1 MLVQSALSSLFARA
15 NEVGVAGTFQFVFSG
30 QQHFWV
36 RAPACTQVH
45 AGMHSQADVTIAMDT
60 SVFLAIMQ
68 GQSDIEALFAQGQ
81 LKIDGRLG
89 LATLL
94 PRLVSRALHGG
105 DGERVEMDRR
115 YPARPRFSEQ
125 LSARLDMRGGIE
137 RRTARQ
143 LSVHEF
149 TTRYRAAGKPLVL
162 SSALDDWPLA
172 KMSMG
177 QALEH
182 FADVQGISRHG
193 HYADHAFSSE
203 REFKATRVVDF
214 VAGMEQASKP
224 TGDEPAV
231 YMGNNQVP
239 QQWLQLIRFP
249 ELFERAQYIAPRFWL
264 GPKGTLTPL
273 HRDDSD
279 NLFAQVWG
287 EKSMLLA
294 APHHREALGSWATSP
309 DGGLEGCDFNPD
321 KPNWEDFPTARN
333 VEFLPVRLRPGDLLF
348 LPEGWF
354 HQVTSLSTS
363 LSINFWTRSVRVPAE
378 ACVG

>member
-193 HYADHAFSSE
+193 PTPTMRSLPSVSS
-203 REFKATRVVDF
+203 RPPGWWISSPGWKRRVGRPVTNPLCTW
-214 VAGMEQASKP
+214 E
-224 TGDEPAV
+224 T
-231 YMGNNQVP
+231 
-239 QQWLQLIRFP
+239 IRY
-249 ELFERAQYIAPRFWL
+249 RSN
-264 GPKGTLTPL
+264 G
-273 HRDDSD
+273 
-279 NLFAQVWG
+279 
-287 EKSMLLA
+287 
-294 APHHREALGSWATSP
+294 
-309 DGGLEGCDFNPD
+309 FN
-321 KPNWEDFPTARN
+321 
-333 VEFLPVRLRPGDLLF
+333 
-348 LPEGWF
+348 
-354 HQVTSLSTS
+354 
-363 LSINFWTRSVRVPAE
+363 
-378 ACVG
+378 

>member
-1 MLVQSALSSLFARA
+1 
-15 NEVGVAGTFQFVFSG
+15 
-30 QQHFWV
+30 
-36 RAPACTQVH
+36 
-45 AGMHSQADVTIAMDT
+45 
-60 SVFLAIMQ
+60 
-68 GQSDIEALFAQGQ
+68 
-81 LKIDGRLG
+81 
-89 LATLL
+89 
-94 PRLVSRALHGG
+94 
-105 DGERVEMDRR
+105 
-115 YPARPRFSEQ
+115 
-125 LSARLDMRGGIE
+125 
-137 RRTARQ
+137 
-143 LSVHEF
+143 
-149 TTRYRAAGKPLVL
+149 
-162 SSALDDWPLA
+162 
-172 KMSMG
+172 MG

-193 HYADHAFSSE
+193 YYADHAFSSG

-214 VAGMEQASKP
+214 VAGMEPADQPAS
-224 TGDEPAV
+224 DEPAA
-231 YMGNNQVP
+231 YMGNNQLP
-239 QQWLQLIRFP
+239 RQWLHLIQFP
-249 ELFERAQYIAPRFWL
+249 EWFERSQYIAPRFWL

-287 EKSMLLA
+287 EKLILLA

-333 VEFLPVRLRPGDLLF
+333 VEFLPVQLGPGDLLF

-378 ACVG
+378 VCVG

>member
-1 MLVQSALSSLFARA
+1 MLVQSALLSLFARA
-15 NEVGVAGTFQFVFSG
+15 NEVGVAGIFQFVFSR

-36 RAPACTQVH
+36 RAPACTQVYMGVH
-45 AGMHSQADVTIAMDT
+45 PQADVTIAMDT
-60 SVFLAIMQ
+60 SVFLAIMR

-105 DGERVEMDRR
+105 DGQRVEMDRR
-115 YPARPRFSEQ
+115 YPALARFSEQ
-125 LSARLDMRGGIE
+125 LSARLDMQGGIE
-137 RRTARQ
+137 RRCARQ
-143 LSVHEF
+143 LSVEEF
-149 TTRYRAAGKPLVL
+149 TTRYRTVGRPLVL

-182 FADVQGISRHG
+182 FTDVQGISRHG
-193 HYADHAFSSE
+193 DYADHAFSSG
-203 REFKATRVVDF
+203 REFRTTRILDF
-214 VAGMEQASKP
+214 VTEMEQTAQVS
-224 TGDEPAV
+224 GGEHGA

-239 QQWLQLIRFP
+239 RQWLDLIRFP
-249 ELFERAQYIAPRFWL
+249 ELFDRSLYITPRFWL

-273 HRDDSD
+273 HRDDTD

-287 EKSMLLA
+287 EKLMLLA

-309 DGGLEGCDFNPD
+309 DGGLEGCDFNPG
-321 KPNWEDFPTARN
+321 KPNWEDFPTARR
-333 VEFLPVRLRPGDLLF
+333 VDFFPVRLGPGDLLF

-363 LSINFWTRSVRVPAE
+363 LSINFWTHSLRSRRE
-378 ACVG
+378 TEIG